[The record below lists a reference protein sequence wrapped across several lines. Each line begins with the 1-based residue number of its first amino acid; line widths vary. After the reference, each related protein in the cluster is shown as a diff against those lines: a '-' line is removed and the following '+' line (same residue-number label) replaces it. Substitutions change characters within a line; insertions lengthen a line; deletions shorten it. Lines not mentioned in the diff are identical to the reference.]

1 MRANVGDRIVV
12 RGHHVGDPDHA
23 GEVVEVRGKDGG
35 PPYVVRWTDSGH
47 ETLPVPGLGRPD
59 RTHRASAAWL
69 SSPAHGTG
77 RGRHI
82 GIADRDHEVAA
93 SS

>member
-47 ETLPVPGLGRPD
+47 ETLLFPGSDAQTEHIERRP
-59 RTHRASAAWL
+59 
-69 SSPAHGTG
+69 PG
-77 RGRHI
+77 
-82 GIADRDHEVAA
+82 
-93 SS
+93 